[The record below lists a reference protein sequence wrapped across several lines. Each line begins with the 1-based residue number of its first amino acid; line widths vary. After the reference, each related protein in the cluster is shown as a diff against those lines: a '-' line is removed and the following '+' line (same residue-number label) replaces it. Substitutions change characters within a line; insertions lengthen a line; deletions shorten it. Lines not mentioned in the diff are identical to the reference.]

1 MDPFPQAVGLSK
13 RLVLFIFVECA
24 FGPRRLIFPPIKES
38 AARLGPNLFK
48 TSGFLAN
55 YGSKAHDIGGLGR
68 NEIGGVVAGI
78 PYSIVGARSTY
89 SQIPC
94 EMEEGNNCAE
104 QGIKSAHQGS
114 FPPDQG
120 RPNGSDG
127 PQSADDHLPANR

>member
-1 MDPFPQAVGLSK
+1 MPDGKMDPFPQAVGHLNDWYYAYFSN
-13 RLVLFIFVECA
+13 
-24 FGPRRLIFPPIKES
+24 
-38 AARLGPNLFK
+38 ARLAPAAQFPVYQRDLFK
-48 TSGFLAN
+48 TSGFLVN

-94 EMEEGNNCAE
+94 EMEQGNNCAE

-120 RPNGSDG
+120 RPSGSDRR
-127 PQSADDHLPANR
+127 PIRRMRTT

>member
-1 MDPFPQAVGLSK
+1 MPDGKMDPFPQAVGLSK
-13 RLVLFIFVECA
+13 RLVLFIFCECA

-94 EMEEGNNCAE
+94 EMEG
-104 QGIKSAHQGS
+104 K
-114 FPPDQG
+114 
-120 RPNGSDG
+120 
-127 PQSADDHLPANR
+127 